1 MMEHKGYIGK
11 VEYDYDAHIFTGSVI
26 NTKAVITFQGT
37 SVGEIEREFVNSVED
52 YLNWCREDGVSPE
65 KPFSGRFNVR
75 IQPSL
80 HQQAVVAA
88 KSLNLSLNGFIEKSV
103 RDEVAMCGA
112 DF

>member
-1 MMEHKGYIGK
+1 MKYKGYIGK
-11 VEYDYDAHIFTGSVI
+11 TEYDRNENIFTASVV
-26 NTKAVITFQGT
+26 NADVVITGQGK
-37 SVGEIEREFVNSVED
+37 SKEEAELMLAASIDD
-52 YLNWCREDGVSPE
+52 YLKWCEEDGVSPE